1 VDCSRG
7 EKYDAKAP
15 TPNATPMMARMTDV
29 RIFFRSGRFRG
40 RLSWPVF
47 ATPAVTG
54 VIGGW
59 L

>member
-1 VDCSRG
+1 
-7 EKYDAKAP
+7 
-15 TPNATPMMARMTDV
+15 MMARMTDV